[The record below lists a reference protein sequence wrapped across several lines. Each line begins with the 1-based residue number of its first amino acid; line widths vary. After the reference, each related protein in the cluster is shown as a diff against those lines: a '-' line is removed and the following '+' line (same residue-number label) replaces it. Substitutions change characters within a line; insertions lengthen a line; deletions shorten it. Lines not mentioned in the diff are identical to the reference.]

1 MQKIAVVTDTNSGIG
16 FDEAKQL
23 GVALIPMP
31 IFLDDKLYFES
42 LTCSQQQFYE
52 KLNAGAEVTTSQPFP
67 ADLTEL
73 WGQLLETH
81 DAVVYIPMSSGLS
94 GSCGVAKAVAA
105 EEFPGRVF
113 VVDNH
118 RISVSQRQSVLEA
131 KALAVRGMAA
141 SDIATLLEE
150 ESLNA
155 SIYIAVST
163 MKYLKKGGR
172 VTPTAAA
179 LATALN
185 LKPVLQIQG
194 GKLDAYKKVR
204 GMEAACQTMLAAL
217 QNDLDTRF
225 AGQEVSLYAAF
236 TGAPA
241 VVEPWLERVRAAF
254 PGHDVH
260 CYPLPLSVA
269 CHIGDGAL
277 GVGVVKNI

>member
-1 MQKIAVVTDTNSGIG
+1 MQKIAVATDTNSGIG
-16 FDEAKQL
+16 FEEAKQL
-23 GVALIPMP
+23 DIALIPMP
-31 IFLDDKLYFES
+31 IYMDDKLYFES

-52 KLNAGAEVTTSQPFP
+52 KLNAGAEVSTSQPFP

-81 DAVVYIPMSSGLS
+81 DAVIYVPMSSGLS
-94 GSCGVAKAVAA
+94 GSCGVAKAVAL
-105 EEFPGRVF
+105 EEFPGKVF

-131 KALAVRGMAA
+131 KAMAQQGMDAA
-141 SDIATLLEE
+141 AIAALLEE
-150 ESLNA
+150 EALNA

-194 GKLDAYKKVR
+194 DKLDAYKKVR
-204 GMEAACQTMLAAL
+204 GMEAACQTMLDAL
-217 QNDLDTRF
+217 QKDLDTRF
-225 AGQEVSLYAAF
+225 AGQSVSLYAAF
-236 TGAPA
+236 TGDPDT
-241 VVEPWLERVRAAF
+241 VEPWLARVRDAF
-254 PGHDVH
+254 PGHEVA
-260 CYPLPLSVA
+260 CYPLPLSVS

-277 GVGVVKNI
+277 GVGIVKNL